1 MSKQYHVYIMTNRKD
16 GTLYIGVSG
25 ELLDRVGQHRSG
37 SIPGFTKK
45 YNLTRLV
52 YFEAYDDPENAILR
66 EKRMKK
72 WNRAWKVDL
81 IERKNPDWDDLYP
94 NLVSS

>member
-1 MSKQYHVYIMTNRKD
+1 MPKQYHVYIMANRKG

-25 ELLDRVGQHRSG
+25 NLIPRVGQHRTG
-37 SIPGFTKK
+37 QTPGFTKK

-72 WNRAWKVDL
+72 WRRAWKIEL
-81 IERKNPDWDDLYP
+81 IESTNPDWHDLYP
-94 NLVSS
+94 NLIA

>member
-25 ELLDRVGQHRSG
+25 DIIGRVAQHRERSL
-37 SIPGFTKK
+37 PGFTKK

-52 YFEAYDDPENAILR
+52 HIEAFDDPENAILR
-66 EKRMKK
+66 EKRLKK

-81 IERKNPDWDDLYP
+81 IESTNPNWDDLYP
-94 NLVSS
+94 ALVS